1 MESVLPNLSALEG
14 KFQEAVEEIK
24 RLKSSSGNSKTSFDK
39 KAIRKSIMKI
49 IELIEDAEKTDS

>member
-14 KFQEAVEEIK
+14 KVQEAVEEIK
-24 RLKSSSGNSKTSFDK
+24 TLKSSSGNSKTSFDK

>member
-14 KFQEAVEEIK
+14 KVQEAVDEIK

-39 KAIRKSIMKI
+39 KAIRKSILKI

>member
-14 KFQEAVEEIK
+14 KVQEAVEEIK
-24 RLKSSSGNSKTSFDK
+24 RLKSSSGNSNISFDK
-39 KAIRKSIMKI
+39 KAIRKSIKKI

>member
-14 KFQEAVEEIK
+14 KVQEAVEEIK

>member
-1 MESVLPNLSALEG
+1 MVSVLPNLSALEG
-14 KFQEAVEEIK
+14 KVQEAVEEIK

>member
-14 KFQEAVEEIK
+14 KVQEAVEEIK
-24 RLKSSSGNSKTSFDK
+24 RLKSSSGNSNTSFDK

>member
-14 KFQEAVEEIK
+14 KVQEAVEEIK

-39 KAIRKSIMKI
+39 TAIRKSIMKI

>member
-14 KFQEAVEEIK
+14 KVQEAVDEIK

>member
-14 KFQEAVEEIK
+14 KVQEAVEEIK
-24 RLKSSSGNSKTSFDK
+24 RLKRSSGNSKTSFDK

-49 IELIEDAEKTDS
+49 FELIEDAEKTDS

>member
-14 KFQEAVEEIK
+14 KVQEAVEDIK

>member
-14 KFQEAVEEIK
+14 KVQEAVEEIK

-39 KAIRKSIMKI
+39 KAIRKSIFKI

>member
-14 KFQEAVEEIK
+14 KVQEAVEEIK

-39 KAIRKSIMKI
+39 KAIRKSILKI